1 VGEEDLCA
9 AAAAAPESILWY
21 SSETYLL
28 TTYDYFVN
36 VLRSKCRPQNDRQ
49 VCQNSQYNNFFDE
62 FFFKNYFIF

>member
-1 VGEEDLCA
+1 VGEEEDLCA
-9 AAAAAPESILWY
+9 AAAAAAAESILWY

-49 VCQNSQYNNFFDE
+49 VCQNSQYNNLF
-62 FFFKNYFIF
+62 

>member
-1 VGEEDLCA
+1 VGEEEDLCA
-9 AAAAAPESILWY
+9 AAAAPAAAVSILWY

-36 VLRSKCRPQNDRQ
+36 VFKVKMQAQNDRQ

-62 FFFKNYFIF
+62 FFF